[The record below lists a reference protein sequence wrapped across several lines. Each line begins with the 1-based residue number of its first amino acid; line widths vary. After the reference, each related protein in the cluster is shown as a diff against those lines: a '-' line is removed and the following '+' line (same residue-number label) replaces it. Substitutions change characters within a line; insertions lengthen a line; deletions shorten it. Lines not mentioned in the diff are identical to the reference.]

1 MIEIN
6 KIKPG
11 TIMKAKIPKLNKIIV
26 LKVYNNAMEKKE
38 LFHYFVLG
46 ENRIIKGACVQGF
59 ANGWD
64 VEEIFSKCEI
74 RKVKK

>member
-26 LKVYNNAMEKKE
+26 LKVYNNAMEKNV
-38 LFHYFVLG
+38 FRVLLMAG
-46 ENRIIKGACVQGF
+46 T
-59 ANGWD
+59 W
-64 VEEIFSKCEI
+64 
-74 RKVKK
+74 KKFILKND

>member
-26 LKVYNNAMEKKE
+26 LKVYNNAYGK
-38 LFHYFVLG
+38 LFQYFVLG
-46 ENRIIKGACVQGF
+46 ENRIIKGACIQGF

-64 VEEIFSKCEI
+64 VEEVYFKE
-74 RKVKK
+74 